1 MIGTLGK
8 DRMNM
13 RKIFLVLTVIGI
25 LTAPAM
31 VAEASETTQST
42 AVVTESRED
51 QNRTEERLL
60 REAKR
65 IAREIFKAQRE
76 AKKE

>member
-1 MIGTLGK
+1 
-8 DRMNM
+8 MNM
-13 RKIFLVLTVIGI
+13 RKMFLVLTVIGI

-60 REAKR
+60 
-65 IAREIFKAQRE
+65 KADE
-76 AKKE
+76 